1 MAPAVIWLIVGLA
14 LILTEVLS
22 GEFVLLML
30 GGGALAAAGAAALG
44 APPLIAILTFALAS
58 TVLVF
63 AVRPALRRRLEHAIE
78 DGRMH
83 TQALVG
89 GDAVVVSRVDGDGGR
104 VKIGGDLWSARPVH
118 PDDVIEAGATVVV
131 VEISGAT
138 AIVVDQNATDRNATN
153 QRGVE

>member
-1 MAPAVIWLIVGLA
+1 MTPAVIWLVVGLA

-30 GGGALAAAGAAALG
+30 GGGALAAAGAVALG
-44 APPLIAILTFALAS
+44 AGPLVAIVTFALAS

-78 DGRMH
+78 DSRMH

-89 GDAVVVSRVDGDGGR
+89 AEAVVVSRVDGDGGR
-104 VKIGGDLWSARPVH
+104 VKIGGEVWSALPVH
-118 PDDVIEAGATVVV
+118 PDDVIESGAPVVV
-131 VEISGAT
+131 VEITGAT
-138 AIVVDQNATDRNATN
+138 AVVVAQNPTN
-153 QRGVE
+153 PRGVA